1 MPSDHTQDDLFHD
14 LPQYQGQADRP
25 VAPQILLTTLLVNV
39 FITFDLLSVSTSSH
53 AMEDEFKMFAVI

>member
-39 FITFDLLSVSTSSH
+39 FITFDLLSFSTSSH
-53 AMEDEFKMFAVI
+53 AMEDEFKMFAAI